1 MRLNIPSVVAIVGA
15 FSLTACT
22 TINPYTGEEQT
33 SNAAVWGAGAA
44 VVCGLI
50 GAAESS
56 KRARNAALGCGMVG
70 AGIGAYMDVQEA
82 KLRQELKNTG
92 VSIKR
97 EGDRIRLIMPGNITF
112 ATNSS
117 QINSDFYEALRGVG
131 LVLKKYEDTTIR
143 VIGHTDS
150 TGSLSYNNE
159 LSEKRA
165 KSVADYLNT
174 KGVVWER
181 IRVNGAGPSQP
192 IADNGSAQGR
202 ERNRR
207 VELTIEA
214 KKAS

>member
-1 MRLNIPSVVAIVGA
+1 MSFKPLVAIVGA
-15 FSLTACT
+15 FSFTACT
-22 TINPYTGEEQT
+22 TINPYTGEKQT

-50 GAAESS
+50 GGGESRR
-56 KRARNAALGCGMVG
+56 RARNAALGCGLLG

-82 KLRQELKNTG
+82 KLRQELNNTG
-92 VSIKR
+92 VSVVR

-117 QINSDFYEALRGVG
+117 QINDNFYEVLKGVG
-131 LVLKKYEDTTIR
+131 LVLKKYQDTNIR
-143 VIGHTDS
+143 IIGHTDS
-150 TGSLSYNNE
+150 TGSVSYNNQ

-165 KSVADYLNT
+165 KSVADYLNSG
-174 KGVVWER
+174 GVVWER

-192 IADNGSAQGR
+192 IADNGTAQGR